1 MYGTLEYL
9 CPTSLQELFQLME
22 SYKDEAA
29 IYAGGTD
36 LLVLLRSG
44 KVSFKYLID
53 VKKIPELNGINET
66 EKVISIGSVSRFIDI
81 QNSLLVNRWAKALSQ
96 ASNQVGSVQ
105 IRFKGTLGGNIKTAS
120 PAGDGLNAAWAL
132 DAQIGLLSVNGERIL
147 PLTEFILAPR
157 KTVILP
163 GEVIAR
169 IYIPKREWSYQ
180 KFFKVGRRN
189 ALAISVVNGAVAL
202 EVDKNGIIKDSRIS
216 LGSVAP
222 TPLRIT
228 KAEQLLMGKEL
239 HELALE
245 ELARIVQESVSP
257 ISDIRAGAE
266 YRAYM
271 AGVLVKKQIV
281 EFLEEF
287 VK

>member
-147 PLTEFILAPR
+147 PLTKFILAPR

-180 KFFKVGRRN
+180 NFFKVGRRN

-202 EVDKNGIIKDSRIS
+202 EVDKNGTIKDSRIS

-239 HELALE
+239 HELPLE
-245 ELARIVQESVSP
+245 ELTRIVQESVSP